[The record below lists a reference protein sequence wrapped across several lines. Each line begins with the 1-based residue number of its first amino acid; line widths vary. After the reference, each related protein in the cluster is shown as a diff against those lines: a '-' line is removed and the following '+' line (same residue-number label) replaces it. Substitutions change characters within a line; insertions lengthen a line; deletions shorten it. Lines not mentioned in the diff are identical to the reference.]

1 MQYLKVNRD
10 FIIFTVS
17 RTLALLFKPFFIWLL
32 LAKGLNDI
40 SIKVSIYF
48 LITSSLMV
56 FFNNEA
62 NVEFYKRKF
71 DTNCSNYLKA
81 KAEYWYYVNSIL
93 HILLFLSVTFI
104 AIFLIGG
111 LGLSISMILL
121 LLLVLEKIID
131 EIQRDLQFE
140 KKFIEW
146 SKATLIKFGIP
157 ILFVTLLIFLGIT
170 HFLFEIYLLVVL
182 LSMVYVILTNLEKR
196 VLKKVVYLVIRKKGL
211 KLWIL
216 YLKNYMNVFVLRQV
230 QAFLS
235 KNIVLAD
242 RLIVKFINIELLPQ
256 ITIIGQVASV
266 GILFVD
272 YFMISNRRKEYVV
285 KKEILQ
291 IVGVKKIVTTFL
303 VALFLSSIVM
313 FVVSFNGQISL
324 LKVGVISVFY
334 YSLYAISQH
343 FVQFNFWNRSRNIL
357 FLIDVLFFLLLL
369 GLFTPLFS
377 EVGLLRIVMY
387 LCVIHFVRLILQIVL
402 STNSKNENKD

>member
-140 KKFIEW
+140 KK
-146 SKATLIKFGIP
+146 
-157 ILFVTLLIFLGIT
+157 
-170 HFLFEIYLLVVL
+170 IY
-182 LSMVYVILTNLEKR
+182 
-196 VLKKVVYLVIRKKGL
+196 
-211 KLWIL
+211 
-216 YLKNYMNVFVLRQV
+216 
-230 QAFLS
+230 
-235 KNIVLAD
+235 
-242 RLIVKFINIELLPQ
+242 
-256 ITIIGQVASV
+256 
-266 GILFVD
+266 
-272 YFMISNRRKEYVV
+272 
-285 KKEILQ
+285 
-291 IVGVKKIVTTFL
+291 
-303 VALFLSSIVM
+303 
-313 FVVSFNGQISL
+313 
-324 LKVGVISVFY
+324 
-334 YSLYAISQH
+334 
-343 FVQFNFWNRSRNIL
+343 
-357 FLIDVLFFLLLL
+357 
-369 GLFTPLFS
+369 
-377 EVGLLRIVMY
+377 
-387 LCVIHFVRLILQIVL
+387 
-402 STNSKNENKD
+402 